1 MKFFKIEP
9 EVSVYIG
16 EMTIYDKRKIP
27 WKIKELH
34 LEFEGWLGDD
44 IVTSSPVFCISNN
57 LKEGLEESSFSG
69 IIGFD
74 TIKITKSEN
83 FLELYPNKKLP
94 DFFLLR
100 INGVY
105 KKDDFS
111 IHDGDLIIS
120 EEVLKLL
127 NKYNISEALIK
138 QL

>member
-1 MKFFKIEP
+1 MTFFKIEP
-9 EVSVYIG
+9 EVSVYMG
-16 EMTIYDKRKIP
+16 EMTTYDKSTTP
-27 WKIKELH
+27 WEIKELH
-34 LEFEGWLGDD
+34 LEFEGWLGND
-44 IVTSSPVFCISNN
+44 IVTSSPVFCISSN
-57 LKEGLEESSFSG
+57 LKEGLESSSFSG
-69 IIGFD
+69 VIGFD

-100 INGVY
+100 INGIY